1 MPVTIRNRTT
11 NGVLAERAAVAHT
24 PLQRMLGL
32 LPRQRLETGEA
43 LVIPRCRSIHTC
55 FMRFPIDAVF
65 LRQGTVV
72 KVVQG
77 MGAFRLAGARGADT
91 VIELP
96 AGTVERLSVQAGNQL
111 EMPLSP

>member
-1 MPVTIRNRTT
+1 MPVTVRNLAT
-11 NGVLAERAAVAHT
+11 NSVLADRADIART
-24 PLQRMLGL
+24 LLQRLLGL
-32 LPRQRLETGEA
+32 LPRRRLEAGEA

-72 KVVQG
+72 KVVAG

-91 VIELP
+91 VVELP
-96 AGTVERLSVQAGNQL
+96 AGTVERLPVQAGNRL
-111 EMPLSP
+111 ELLTPS